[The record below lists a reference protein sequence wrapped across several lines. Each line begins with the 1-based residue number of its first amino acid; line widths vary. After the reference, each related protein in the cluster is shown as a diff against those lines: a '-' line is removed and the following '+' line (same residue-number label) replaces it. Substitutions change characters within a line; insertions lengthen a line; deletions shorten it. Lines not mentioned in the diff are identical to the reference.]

1 MNRHDAFKILGLGP
15 EATLDE
21 ARRAYREQVKLWH
34 PDRYSDNS
42 ALKSMALKNAQD
54 ANRAWAFLRSRLP
67 PSSKARQN
75 TKVAAAPSPD
85 SQRRQAVHGIETSR
99 EARVFK
105 CLSRC
110 VDWIAPLIGRI
121 GKIQIAGIAGWLRE
135 DPTRGYRPWYR
146 YSRDAGRHTP
156 KSGSPTF
163 SQTLA
168 EVMQARGR
176 GFLKDKAYPRRERPS
191 SGSVPPSAE
200 RRDRCDEG
208 GVGAVDPVER
218 SRQG

>member
-1 MNRHDAFKILGLGP
+1 MNRYDALRILGLGP

-21 ARRAYREQVKLWH
+21 ARHAYREQVKLWH

-67 PSSKARQN
+67 PSSPARRDI
-75 TKVAAAPSPD
+75 KVAATPSQGF
-85 SQRRQAVHGIETSR
+85 QRRQAVHAIETSR
-99 EARVFK
+99 EARLFK

-110 VDWIAPLIGRI
+110 VDWVAPLIGRI
-121 GKIQIAGIAGWLRE
+121 RQIQIAGITGWLRE

-168 EVMQARGR
+168 EVMQARSS
-176 GFLKDKAYPRRERPS
+176 GFLKDKVYPRRKKPS
-191 SGSVPPSAE
+191 SGSVTPSAE
-200 RRDRCDEG
+200 QRDRCDESRI
-208 GVGAVDPVER
+208 GAVDPVER
-218 SRQG
+218 SRKG